1 MKRRD
6 YLKSVGLGSLG
17 LVGLSPQVAAA
28 ESFFYEKEDGKKG
41 GFEQFGRT
49 DFEKKRDEKL
59 FAEPFFTKSE
69 LKTIGILAD
78 IIIPRDAKSGS
89 ATDAGAV
96 DFIEFMAKDR
106 PQYQTPLRGGLA
118 WLDAQ
123 STKRFGQVFVE
134 ISEKQRIEIVEDIA
148 FPERKVRGMA
158 PGVAFFNLMRN
169 LTASAFWS
177 SKIGHED
184 IGYVGNTPN
193 VWDGPPAEVIAQYGL
208 EGVQG

>member
-17 LVGLSPQVAAA
+17 LVGLNPQVAAA
-28 ESFFYEKEDGKKG
+28 ESFFVENEDGKKP

-49 DFEKKRDEKL
+49 DFEKMRDEKL
-59 FAEPFFTKSE
+59 FKEPFFNKHE

-78 IIIPRDAKSGS
+78 IIIPKDGRSGS

-106 PQYQTPLRGGLA
+106 PQFQTPLRGGLA

-123 STKRFGQVFVE
+123 SNKRFGHVFVK
-134 ISEKQRIEIVEDIA
+134 ISQKQQIEIVEDIA
-148 FPERKVRGMA
+148 FPERKIKGMA
-158 PGVAFFNLMRN
+158 HGVAFFNLMRS

-177 SKIGHED
+177 SKMGHAD

-193 VWDGPPAEVIAQYGL
+193 VWDGPPAEVVVQYGL
-208 EGVQG
+208 EGV